1 MDENSCA
8 GQLGLQG
15 GGGGLLPVD
24 VRAVLLHEPV
34 QLLVGDAGDLV
45 LHIFA
50 FHGGNSFQVV
60 RPQFFTLF
68 SVSYPVLGGVRAAR
82 RMAPFAGLELAAS
95 GFGDRRS
102 SNMS

>member
-1 MDENSCA
+1 MDENSCG
-8 GQLGLQG
+8 GQLGLKG

-68 SVSYPVLGGVRAAR
+68 AVSIRSWAGYAPPAAWHRLQGSNLPLPVLETGAL
-82 RMAPFAGLELAAS
+82 PT
-95 GFGDRRS
+95 
-102 SNMS
+102 

>member
-1 MDENSCA
+1 MEPDGTTGLLSCYA
-8 GQLGLQG
+8 ALRPAAGGDVGVGQLGAGVHDLLVNGDLGQG
-15 GGGGLLPVD
+15 GGGRLLPVD

-60 RPQFFTLF
+60 
-68 SVSYPVLGGVRAAR
+68 
-82 RMAPFAGLELAAS
+82 
-95 GFGDRRS
+95 
-102 SNMS
+102 

>member
-1 MDENSCA
+1 MDENSCG

-50 FHGGNSFQVV
+50 FHGGNSFRWV
-60 RPQFFTLF
+60 
-68 SVSYPVLGGVRAAR
+68 
-82 RMAPFAGLELAAS
+82 
-95 GFGDRRS
+95 
-102 SNMS
+102 